1 MATKLVIVGG
11 VAGGATAAAR
21 ARRVDEKAEIVMFER
36 GEYVSFANCG
46 LPYYIGGDIKKR
58 DDLLVATPQYLE
70 ARFRIKVRT
79 MSEVTTI
86 DRTAKAIV
94 VKDLRSGEI
103 FRERYDKLIL
113 SPGAEPVRPPLE
125 GIDLPGIYSLRNI
138 PDTDRIKAVVD
149 EKNPQHVVIVGGGF
163 IGIEMAEALRQRGIG
178 VTVVEMLDQVLA
190 PLDFEMAALIHMHLI
205 EKGVR
210 LRLGEAVKS
219 FRQNGEALVVAAS
232 GGDINA
238 DMVLLSIG
246 VKPEN
251 KLAKECGLEIG
262 ERGGIVVDETMRT
275 SDADI
280 FAVGD
285 AVQTKDLVSGGP
297 AQIPLAGPANKQAR
311 IAADNAL
318 GRKAT
323 YNGVQGTAVVKV
335 FDFTASS
342 TGLNEKTLKRM
353 GRNYL
358 ASITHSMSHAG
369 YYPGAEMLSMKITF
383 DPEDG
388 KLLGAQTVG
397 KFDDAKRI
405 DVLATAIRGGMTV
418 YDLEELELAYAP
430 PYGSAKDPVN
440 MAGFTAAN
448 ILKGDCGVAHWNEA
462 EKLEAEGW
470 TLLDLRTKGEVD
482 STDMI
487 TDDSIHIPLHDLRD
501 RMGELKEGGKYVLYC
516 GSGLRSYV
524 GCRIL
529 AQNGFEVKNLSGGVK
544 TYFTATMK

>member
-1 MATKLVIVGG
+1 MGTKIVIVGG

-21 ARRVDEKAEIVMFER
+21 ARRVDEKVEIVIFER

-58 DDLLVATPQYLE
+58 DDLLVATPEFLAE
-70 ARFRIKVRT
+70 RFRIKVRT

-86 DRTAKAIV
+86 DRTAKAVV

-113 SPGAEPVRPPLE
+113 SPGAEPIRPPLE
-125 GIDLPGIYSLRNI
+125 GIDLPGIHTLRNI

-149 EKNPQHVVIVGGGF
+149 EKNPQHAVVVGGGF
-163 IGIEMAEALRQRGIG
+163 IGLEMAEALRQRGMG
-178 VTVVEMLDQVLA
+178 VTIVEMLDQVLA
-190 PLDFEMAALIHMHLI
+190 PLDFEMAALVHMHLI
-205 EKGVR
+205 EKGVK
-210 LRLGEAVKS
+210 LRLGEGVKS
-219 FRQNGEALVVAAS
+219 FRQDGDRLVVVTGNGE
-232 GGDINA
+232 INA
-238 DMVLLSIG
+238 DMVILAIG

-251 KLAKECGLEIG
+251 KLAKDCGLEIG

-275 SDADI
+275 SDSDI

-285 AVQTKDLVSGGP
+285 AVQVRDLVFGGA
-297 AQIPLAGPANKQAR
+297 AQIPLAGPANKQGR
-311 IAADNAL
+311 VAADNAL
-318 GRKAT
+318 GRKSVF
-323 YNGVQGTAVVKV
+323 NGVQGTAVVKV
-335 FDFTASS
+335 FDVTASS
-342 TGLNEKTLKRM
+342 TGQSEKSLKRM
-353 GRNYL
+353 NKNYI

-369 YYPGAEMLSMKITF
+369 YYPGAEMLSVKILF

-397 KFDDAKRI
+397 RLDGAKRI
-405 DVLATAIRGGMTV
+405 DVLATALRGGMTV

-430 PYGSAKDPVN
+430 PFGSAKDPVN
-440 MAGFTAAN
+440 MAGFVAAN
-448 ILKGDCGVAHWNEA
+448 ILKGDCAVAHWHEA

-470 TLLDLRTKGEVD
+470 TLLDLRSQKEVD
-482 STDMI
+482 STDTI
-487 TDDSIHIPLHDLRD
+487 TDATVHIPLHELRD
-501 RMGELKEGGKYVLYC
+501 RLGELKESGKYLAYC
-516 GSGLRSYV
+516 GTGLRSYI

-529 AQNGFEVKNLSGGVK
+529 LQNGFEARNLSGGVK